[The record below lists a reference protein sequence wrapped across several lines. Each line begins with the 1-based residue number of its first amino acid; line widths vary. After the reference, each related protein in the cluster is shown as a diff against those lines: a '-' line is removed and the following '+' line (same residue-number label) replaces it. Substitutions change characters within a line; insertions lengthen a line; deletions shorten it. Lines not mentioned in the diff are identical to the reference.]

1 MRRLLLYGSIFLFL
15 LATRAAAQQPSIEE
29 ELRAELA
36 RMKEQIARVET
47 LLARLESERAGAAGA
62 VQPASFTP
70 PAAAPFAS
78 ESAQTLEP
86 ISALQAAAPQ
96 TAAAAR
102 RAPALNTP
110 SALPLREE
118 GYRKAPPRFDVLLQA
133 RGDFFADTARN
144 DSFLL
149 RKAELG
155 VKGRITEN
163 VDFVIELDPVR
174 ANDAFRRTYIRLS
187 HFQRL
192 HVKLGLEKAPL
203 GLEELTSSAQIPF
216 VDRSEVN
223 DRFAPAEELGLHLE
237 SHWEKWLLQFSVSN
251 GSRRLPRDDNN
262 QKDFTGRIVW
272 GPTHWFSVGG
282 AVQSGTNGPASLARD
297 RYNAELKLG
306 SNLSGF
312 QTEFYRAQDASLWSS
327 ALYTSAFWAIS
338 TRREWIT
345 HVQPV
350 IRFELVGR
358 SDRDALQELR
368 LLTFGFSLLFQ
379 QHRAKFQLN
388 YLKDLHTGSF
398 KDALRAQY
406 QVEF

>member
-1 MRRLLLYGSIFLFL
+1 MRRLLLYGPIFLFL
-15 LATRAAAQQPSIEE
+15 LAARVAAQQPSIEQ

-36 RMKEQIARVET
+36 RMKEQIARIES
-47 LLARLESERAGAAGA
+47 LLTRLERERAAAVAPVRA
-62 VQPASFTP
+62 VSSTIPAPSLSV
-70 PAAAPFAS
+70 S
-78 ESAQTLEP
+78 ESAPPPEP
-86 ISALQAAAPQ
+86 ATASQAAAPVE
-96 TAAAAR
+96 

-144 DSFLL
+144 DSFFL
-149 RKAELG
+149 RKAEIG

-187 HFQRL
+187 HFERL

-223 DRFAPAEELGLHLE
+223 DRFAPAEELGVHLE

-251 GSRRLPRDDNN
+251 GSRRLARDDNN
-262 QKDFTGRIVW
+262 QKDVTGRVVW

-312 QTEFYRAQDASLWSS
+312 QAEFYRAQDASLWSS
-327 ALYTSAFWAIS
+327 AFYTSAFWAFA

-350 IRFELVGR
+350 IRYEHVGR

-379 QHRAKFQLN
+379 QHRSKFQLN

>member
-15 LATRAAAQQPSIEE
+15 LATRATAQQPSVEQ

-36 RMKEQIARVET
+36 RMKEQMARIET
-47 LLARLESERAGAAGA
+47 LLARLERERAGAAGA

-70 PAAAPFAS
+70 PAAAPLAPG
-78 ESAQTLEP
+78 SAP
-86 ISALQAAAPQ
+86 APH
-96 TAAAAR
+96 AAAASQAATAAK

-144 DSFLL
+144 DSFFL

-163 VDFVIELDPVR
+163 VDFVLELDPVR

-216 VDRSEVN
+216 VDRTEVN
-223 DRFAPAEELGLHLE
+223 DRFAPAEELGVHLE

-251 GSRRLPRDDNN
+251 GSRRLARDDNN
-262 QKDFTGRIVW
+262 QKDVTGRVVW
-272 GPTHWFSVGG
+272 GPAHWFSVGG

-327 ALYTSAFWAIS
+327 AFYTSAFWAFA
-338 TRREWIT
+338 TRREWLT

-350 IRFELVGR
+350 IRYEHVGR

-379 QHRAKFQLN
+379 QHRSKFQLN

>member
-15 LATRAAAQQPSIEE
+15 LATRAAAQQPSIEQ

-36 RMKEQIARVET
+36 RMKEQIARIEM
-47 LLARLESERAGAAGA
+47 LLARLESERAGAVAA
-62 VQPASFTP
+62 VPPVSSTLPVAAPRASGSALAPQPAP
-70 PAAAPFAS
+70 
-78 ESAQTLEP
+78 
-86 ISALQAAAPQ
+86 APQ
-96 TAAAAR
+96 AVAAAR
-102 RAPALNTP
+102 RAPAMNTP
-110 SALPLREE
+110 PALPLREE

-144 DSFLL
+144 DSFFL
-149 RKAELG
+149 RKAEVG

-187 HFQRL
+187 HLERL

-203 GLEELTSSAQIPF
+203 GLDELTPSAQIPF

-223 DRFAPAEELGLHLE
+223 DRFAPAEELGVHLE

-251 GSRRLPRDDNN
+251 GSRRLARDDNN

-272 GPTHWFSVGG
+272 GPRHWFSVGG

-327 ALYTSAFWAIS
+327 AFYTSAFWAIS

-350 IRFELVGR
+350 IRYEHVGR

-368 LLTFGFSLLFQ
+368 LLTFGFSLLFA
-379 QHRAKFQLN
+379 QHRSKFQLN